1 MKIALL
7 WISIALLANVALLT
21 RADESTAPTET
32 PKPAEGESVTT
43 KAAEGEPETTTA
55 EGETTKAAEGESETT
70 KAAEGESVTTK
81 AAEGESVTTKAAEG
95 ESVTTKAAEGESVT
109 TKAPEPT
116 ESPELIKAN
125 EDLKQAEEN
134 NADCEAKYEES
145 KKEDK
150 EACEAYD
157 KCMQLFGTYL
167 KCLDQHIKKCEVR
180 KYYGICINNVSESRG
195 MLSSCRR
202 KRDALMK
209 QH

>member
-55 EGETTKAAEGESETT
+55 EGETTKAAEGESE
-70 KAAEGESVTTK
+70 
-81 AAEGESVTTKAAEG
+81 TTKAAEG